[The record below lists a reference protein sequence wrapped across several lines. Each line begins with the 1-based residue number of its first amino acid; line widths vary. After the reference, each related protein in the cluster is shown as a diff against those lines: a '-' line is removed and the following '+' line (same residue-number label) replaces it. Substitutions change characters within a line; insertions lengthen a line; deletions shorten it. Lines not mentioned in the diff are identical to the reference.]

1 MENKKETLTAAEEQ
15 KRQQQFIE
23 KTRIYVREKSE
34 ELGRPLYACTTTFGC
49 QMNARDSEKL
59 DGILEAV
66 GYIKTDKE
74 DEADFVIYNTCT
86 VRENANQ
93 RVYGRLGYLGSMKK
107 KKPHMMIALCG
118 CMMQEAHVVEKLKK
132 SYRFVDLIFGTH
144 NIFKF
149 PELLCYA
156 MESDRMIIDVWK
168 DTDQIVEDLPVD
180 RKYKFKSGVNIMFGC
195 NNFCSYCIVPYVR
208 GRERSRNPEEVVKD
222 RFDRLLAQVQEIAR
236 ERSSRFEG
244 TVQEVLVE
252 SVNDQDA
259 SLVTGRMGNN
269 LLVHFPG
276 DASMIGT
283 FKQIHLDVCKG
294 FYYMGTPAE

>member
-23 KTRIYVREKSE
+23 KARVYVREKSE

-107 KKPHMMIALCG
+107 KKPHMMIALYDAGSTCG
-118 CMMQEAHVVEKLKK
+118 GKTEK
-132 SYRFVDLIFGTH
+132 
-144 NIFKF
+144 
-149 PELLCYA
+149 E
-156 MESDRMIIDVWK
+156 
-168 DTDQIVEDLPVD
+168 LPV
-180 RKYKFKSGVNIMFGC
+180 
-195 NNFCSYCIVPYVR
+195 R
-208 GRERSRNPEEVVKD
+208 GSDLRNP
-222 RFDRLLAQVQEIAR
+222 
-236 ERSSRFEG
+236 
-244 TVQEVLVE
+244 
-252 SVNDQDA
+252 
-259 SLVTGRMGNN
+259 
-269 LLVHFPG
+269 
-276 DASMIGT
+276 
-283 FKQIHLDVCKG
+283 
-294 FYYMGTPAE
+294 